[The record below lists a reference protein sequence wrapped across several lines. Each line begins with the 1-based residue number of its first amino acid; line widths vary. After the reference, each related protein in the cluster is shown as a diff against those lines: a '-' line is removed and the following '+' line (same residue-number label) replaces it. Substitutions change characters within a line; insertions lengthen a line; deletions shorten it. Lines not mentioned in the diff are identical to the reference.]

1 MFTDLISYC
10 DNIKTLQAE
19 LTTVKAVDEDNQPV
33 FPLHD
38 KTPIQNRNP
47 PKTMTLVRIRN
58 ADTES
63 MNLLKSFK
71 AIEILGTYDEVF
83 ADPAKYARYSAAY
96 PHEPYTVKDE
106 ETGETITITPPK
118 KFGVFA

>member
-10 DNIKTLQAE
+10 DNIKTLQSE
-19 LTTVKAVDEDNQPV
+19 LTKVKAVDEDNNPV

-38 KTPIQNRNP
+38 KTPVQNRNS
-47 PKTMTLVRIRN
+47 PKTITLVRVRN
-58 ADTES
+58 TDTES
-63 MNLLKSFK
+63 MSLLKSFK

-83 ADPAKYARYSAAY
+83 SDPEKYAKYSAAY
-96 PHEPYTVKDE
+96 PHEPYTIQDE
-106 ETGETITITPPK
+106 ETGEEITITPPK